1 MIHSILNTDMSTT
14 RVPSSAIRLSKQ
26 AEKPSPLFRLRLLQS
41 LFLLL
46 LFSLFHPISMDA
58 QTKININIGGKSFT
72 ATLENNATAEAF
84 AAMLPSTWIMDE
96 LNGNEKYVYLDTS
109 LPSTPTRYE
118 TIHTGDIMLYG
129 NNCIVVFYKTFR
141 SGYSYTPIA
150 HIDNPENLPEAVGN
164 GTATVAFSLL
174 TTGIGEVRTTSTPTN
189 ISSIDGV
196 RISADK
202 AAKPGIYIIDGR
214 KRIIR

>member
-1 MIHSILNTDMSTT
+1 
-14 RVPSSAIRLSKQ
+14 
-26 AEKPSPLFRLRLLQS
+26 
-41 LFLLL
+41 
-46 LFSLFHPISMDA
+46 MDA
-58 QTKININIGGKSFT
+58 QTKININVGGKSFT
-72 ATLENNATAEAF
+72 ATLENNTTAEAF
-84 AAMLPSTWIMDE
+84 TAMLPSTWRMDE

-118 TIHTGDIMLYG
+118 TIHAGDVMLYG

-174 TTGIGEVRTTSTPTN
+174 TTGIGEVRTTSARPTN